1 MRWPFDIWLSYH
13 PDAGRIPRV
22 RKMIDWIVDSFSSA
36 HFPWFSDTFIH
47 PRELAELYKGK
58 PLVNMF
64 EGFVGAGD

>member
-1 MRWPFDIWLSYH
+1 
-13 PDAGRIPRV
+13 
-22 RKMIDWIVDSFSSA
+22 MIDWIVDSFSSA